1 MVTTLDVANFIQ
13 TNYNILKL
21 LGYYINVLYF
31 NFIGNPLFESSEGRL
46 KIYDNI
52 CSKLEHF
59 R

>member
-46 KIYDNI
+46 KIYENI
-52 CSKLEHF
+52 CSKLEH
-59 R
+59 